1 MICVYNKNN
10 TDFTKNGDAVLMPT
24 SATLEMTINGTW
36 QLKLSHPYDPEGRYK
51 LLVEGNIIRADITCI
66 RELETIRQLFRIY
79 YFMRDTS
86 AVEVIAFPVAM
97 EANFD
102 APIDNIVI
110 ENKTGIEAMA
120 ALQNKIGSG
129 KYTLQTDIT
138 RTGSTSLANTNI
150 HTALAGSGENSFLKV
165 WGGELIYDNFKFKVR
180 NRVGDNIAADHK
192 IQYGNNL
199 SNIEYKKDD
208 SGVTTRIYPISQDG
222 IRLNGSGYVD
232 SPDHFSDYPVAHCR
246 HLTAPY
252 TLVDTNPTSPTSTAA
267 KTRQAVAAV
276 TAQAQ
281 TDINTGVTNATGAG
295 IPPEYIKSIKQ
306 NITEAIKTAAL
317 SAVYSSSLYA
327 ALGAAI
333 EAGAA
338 GLAELEQPEWGWMGS
353 DETGWKY
360 GNADSYARNE
370 YIKIGKKWSYFGDD
384 GNWQEPRDDSAAWDW
399 HQESGTLKRYGNFE
413 KYYAHNEYIYITE
426 GGTLK
431 EYWFN
436 EQGWYESDESG
447 DSNWNWHGSGTAED
461 PWWFGEEGATA
472 SDTRKFAHD
481 CWLFIDGTLYFFDS
495 YGYYDGSTKFENY
508 QWDWVESDERF
519 WFGNDEDHSF
529 AAVYL
534 KSQWAKINGAWYYFD
549 ANGYVETTNDSIER
563 AVAFFTAA
571 ITGTTSTV
579 NSWRDQLYTLL
590 YNNMTAWALRKY
602 SQERVDLPV
611 ITISVFTVDL
621 SKTTEYKG
629 FEHLQT
635 IKLGDSVECTD
646 AVHGI
651 STTNRVVGI
660 VYDIINDYNA
670 EVIIG
675 SATASVASMISG
687 AAGQAV
693 AGGFDSSAIET
704 QLNTQATSIAQLR
717 QNKQDKMNAG
727 NLINLSGNIIS
738 ADIEAN
744 PGAAGTTDLQ
754 KIRLGNTIFNLPSGG
769 SGDGYYVGLTQ
780 AEYDAL
786 PVAEKEDTSK
796 LYLVQ
801 QGEETV
807 VNNYDM
813 SSTTNV
819 TFMRNNPMQ
828 VILES
833 ATKNYIFYETW
844 SYLANYG
851 CQVVYQRIDVTNY
864 DFIKFDLKTAGNFSH
879 RSSEVEEETS
889 EKYQVIIGLTTQTV
903 TATWVAENLTL
914 LEVYKRFNKTNT
926 NYGEIVFDVREK
938 TGVYNLVLS
947 AWSWELEIENLRIEK
962 AETLDRRLYWN
973 NRQWAKFP
981 NALRYWIETEKKF
994 YNTGK
999 VEGISGNKDFIKTT
1013 TNEVGTWQNGQGW
1026 TSCIVT
1032 RVTGTPRKAV
1042 MGYSQDTTG
1051 HPIIVVAALTPLDFE
1066 WGFSNNTLYPPY
1078 DVQTWESKETYPV
1091 SQESSSFGYNTGSC
1105 QYDGATWYILLI
1117 DTTTWSGGT
1126 ALSASEGLTGFNKN
1140 RENDPEAMGLALL
1153 EAAQAKSTTTVTM
1166 EIATE
1171 GDIVKYYTDEKTIID
1186 IDADGN
1192 ATVKEIT
1199 TAAGSLTSQ
1208 MAAKQNKLTEGD
1220 NITIDGDTISATD
1233 TKYNNFTGAT
1243 AQEAGTAGLVP
1254 APQTTESDKFL
1265 KGDGTWATPSG
1276 GGGSANI
1283 VELTQAEYDAL
1294 PSSKLSDNTLYMVY
1308 FDGGQ
1313 TLDPNYNYYKYGEN
1327 DEIVVRVYHEGQA
1340 DQEIRWYFHGY
1351 TQVAALIPIP
1361 AELGNYWSGAN
1372 TAKAYTANTTT
1383 VYGWIAVTDY
1393 LGGRMGIYST
1403 NWGAYLSGPIDAMIV
1418 IGGGAEQ
1425 STTYSDP
1432 YVYIQDNPP
1441 FTKIYYN
1448 THEFTHKVTANPTGA
1463 ATANLEKIEVD
1474 GIIYETGGR
1483 ISYGTAAPTGSGKN
1497 GDLFIL
1503 LDNNNN
1509 KIGEYLFI
1517 TNAWAQ
1523 IE

>member
-10 TDFTKNGDAVLMPT
+10 TEFTKNGDAVLMPL
-24 SATLEMTINGTW
+24 SATLEVTKNGPW

-129 KYTLQTDIT
+129 KYTLQTDIS

-150 HTALAGSGENSFLKV
+150 HTAIAGSGENSFLKV
-165 WGGELIYDNFKFKVR
+165 WGGELIYDNYKFKVR
-180 NRVGDNIAADHK
+180 NRVGDNTAADHK
-192 IQYGNNL
+192 IQYGNNM

-222 IRLNGSGYVD
+222 IRLNGAGYVD
-232 SPDHFSDYPVAHCR
+232 SPDHFSDYPVAHCK
-246 HLTAPY
+246 HMTAPY

-281 TDINTGVTNATGAG
+281 TDINTGVANATGAG
-295 IPPEYIKSIKQ
+295 IPPEYIKSIRQ
-306 NITEAIKTAAL
+306 NITDAVKTAAL

-426 GGTLK
+426 NGTLK

-447 DSNWNWHGSGTAED
+447 DSDWAWHGSGTAED
-461 PWWFGEEGATA
+461 PWWFGEEGASA
-472 SDTRKFAHD
+472 SDTRKYAHD

-495 YGYYDGSTKFENY
+495 HGYYDGSTKFENY

-534 KSQWAKINGAWYYFD
+534 TSQWAKINGAWYYFD

-651 STTNRVVGI
+651 STINRVVGI
-660 VYDIINDYNA
+660 VYDIIKDYNE
-670 EVIIG
+670 EVVIG
-675 SATASVASMISG
+675 SAAATVGQILGSG
-687 AAGQAV
+687 SGQAV
-693 AGGFDSSAIET
+693 AGGFDTSALEAQISATQTSLGTLQRTKQNKLTAGDNITIENDVISAAGGGGLQYWTET
-704 QLNTQATSIAQLR
+704 Q
-717 QNKQDKMNAG
+717 
-727 NLINLSGNIIS
+727 
-738 ADIEAN
+738 
-744 PGAAGTTDLQ
+744 
-754 KIRLGNTIFNLPSGG
+754 
-769 SGDGYYVGLTQ
+769 
-780 AEYDAL
+780 
-786 PVAEKEDTSK
+786 
-796 LYLVQ
+796 
-801 QGEETV
+801 
-807 VNNYDM
+807 
-813 SSTTNV
+813 
-819 TFMRNNPMQ
+819 
-828 VILES
+828 
-833 ATKNYIFYETW
+833 
-844 SYLANYG
+844 
-851 CQVVYQRIDVTNY
+851 
-864 DFIKFDLKTAGNFSH
+864 
-879 RSSEVEEETS
+879 
-889 EKYQVIIGLTTQTV
+889 
-903 TATWVAENLTL
+903 
-914 LEVYKRFNKTNT
+914 
-926 NYGEIVFDVREK
+926 
-938 TGVYNLVLS
+938 
-947 AWSWELEIENLRIEK
+947 
-962 AETLDRRLYWN
+962 
-973 NRQWAKFP
+973 
-981 NALRYWIETEKKF
+981 KKF

-999 VEGISGNKDFIKTT
+999 IEGISGNTNFIKTT
-1013 TNEVGTWQNGQGW
+1013 ANEVGTWQNGQGW
-1026 TSCIVT
+1026 QRCIVT

-1105 QYDGATWYILLI
+1105 QYDGATWYVLLI

-1126 ALSASEGLTGFNKN
+1126 ALSASEGLTGFNKS

-1192 ATVKEIT
+1192 ATVNEIT

-1208 MAAKQNKLTEGD
+1208 MAAKQNKLTAGD
-1220 NITIDGDTISATD
+1220 NITIDGDTISSTD

-1254 APQTTESDKFL
+1254 APETTESDKFL

-1294 PSSKLSDNTLYMVY
+1294 PSSKLSDDTLYMVY

-1313 TLDPNYNYYKYGEN
+1313 TLDPNYNYYKYGAN

-1340 DQEIRWYFHGY
+1340 DQEIRWYFHEY
-1351 TQVAALIPIP
+1351 TQEAALIPIP
-1361 AELGNYWSGAN
+1361 AELGSYWSGAN
-1372 TAKAYTANTTT
+1372 TARAYTANTSTI
-1383 VYGWIAVTDY
+1383 YGWIAVTDY

-1403 NWGAYLSGPIDAMIV
+1403 NWGQYLTGPIDAMIV

-1432 YVYIQDNPP
+1432 YVYIQDSPP

-1463 ATANLEKIEVD
+1463 ATETLEKIEVD
-1474 GIIYETGGR
+1474 GVIYETGGR
-1483 ISYGTAAPTGSGKN
+1483 VSYGTAAPTGSGNN

-1503 LDNNNN
+1503 LDSNNN